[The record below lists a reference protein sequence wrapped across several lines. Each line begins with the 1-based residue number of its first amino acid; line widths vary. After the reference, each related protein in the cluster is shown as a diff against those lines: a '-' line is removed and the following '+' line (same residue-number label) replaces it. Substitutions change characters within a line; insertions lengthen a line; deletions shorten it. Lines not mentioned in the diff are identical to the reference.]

1 MISSVVRTMLV
12 YLAVV
17 VAMRLMGKRQLG
29 ELQPAELVTTLLISN
44 VASICIDEPDLPLSA
59 SLVPIF
65 LITALEILNS
75 TLVWYCPKYAQLL
88 LGKPVTIIRDGKIL
102 QEKLKQLRITASD
115 LAEALRGKD
124 IFSPSDV
131 YLGVIEPNGSISAA
145 PMPQGDEASPM
156 LPLLI
161 DKAVYQENLAFFG
174 MDTAAL
180 DTLLQRQNA
189 TRESALLL
197 LYNGKE
203 TILIQKKTAPEG
215 AAQ

>member
-1 MISSVVRTMLV
+1 MISSVVRTVLV

-75 TLVWYCPKYAQLL
+75 TLVWFCPKYAQLL
-88 LGKPVTIIRDGKIL
+88 LGKPVTIIRNGEIL
-102 QEKLKQLRITASD
+102 QDELAQLRITASD

-124 IFSPSDV
+124 IFSPKDV
-131 YLGVIEPNGSISAA
+131 YWGVIEPNGSI
-145 PMPQGDEASPM
+145 
-156 LPLLI
+156 
-161 DKAVYQENLAFFG
+161 
-174 MDTAAL
+174 TAAQCRRTAASRL
-180 DTLLQRQNA
+180 CCRCSSIRQFTRKILRSSAWIRQRWMHCCA
-189 TRESALLL
+189 VSRRPARRFCCCST
-197 LYNGKE
+197 
-203 TILIQKKTAPEG
+203 TAKNPF
-215 AAQ
+215 

>member
-1 MISSVVRTMLV
+1 MISSVVRTVLV

-65 LITALEILNS
+65 LITTLEILNS
-75 TLVWYCPKYAQLL
+75 TLVWFYPKYAQLL
-88 LGKPVTIIRDGKIL
+88 LGKPVTIIRNGEIL
-102 QEKLKQLRITASD
+102 QDELAQLRITASD

-124 IFSPSDV
+124 IFSPKDV
-131 YLGVIEPNGSISAA
+131 YWGVIEPNGSITAA
-145 PMPQGDEASPM
+145 PMPQDGGEPPM

-161 DKAVYQENLAFFG
+161 DKAVYKENLAFFG

-180 DTLLQRQNA
+180 DALLRREQT
-189 TRESALLL
+189 TREAVLLL
-197 LYNGKE
+197 LYNGKKS
-203 TILIQKKTAPEG
+203 ILIQKKAAPKG
-215 AAQ
+215 AA

>member
-1 MISSVVRTMLV
+1 MISSVVRTVLV

-75 TLVWYCPKYAQLL
+75 TLVWFCPKYAQLL
-88 LGKPVTIIRDGKIL
+88 LGKPVTIIRNGEIL
-102 QEKLKQLRITASD
+102 QDELAQLRITASD

-124 IFSPSDV
+124 IFSPKDV
-131 YLGVIEPNGSISAA
+131 YWGVIEPNGSITAA
-145 PMPQGDEASPM
+145 PM

-161 DKAVYQENLAFFG
+161 DKAVYKENLAFFG

-180 DTLLQRQNA
+180 DALLRREQT
-189 TRESALLL
+189 TREAVLLL
-197 LYNGKE
+197 LYNGKRS
-203 TILIQKKTAPEG
+203 ILIQKKAAPKG
-215 AAQ
+215 AA

>member
-1 MISSVVRTMLV
+1 MISSVVRTVLV

-29 ELQPAELVTTLLISN
+29 ELQPEELISN

-75 TLVWYCPKYAQLL
+75 TLVWFCPKYAQLL
-88 LGKPVTIIRDGKIL
+88 LGKPVTIIRNGEIL
-102 QEKLKQLRITASD
+102 QDELAQLRITASD

-124 IFSPSDV
+124 IFSPKDV
-131 YLGVIEPNGSISAA
+131 YWGVIEPNGSITAA
-145 PMPQGDEASPM
+145 PMPQDGGEPPM

-161 DKAVYQENLAFFG
+161 DKAVYKENLAFFG

-180 DTLLQRQNA
+180 DALLRREQT
-189 TRESALLL
+189 TREAVLLL
-197 LYNGKE
+197 LYNGKKS
-203 TILIQKKTAPEG
+203 ILIQKKAAPKG
-215 AAQ
+215 AA

>member
-1 MISSVVRTMLV
+1 MISSVVRTVLV

-59 SLVPIF
+59 
-65 LITALEILNS
+65 LEILNS
-75 TLVWYCPKYAQLL
+75 TLVWFCPKYAQLL
-88 LGKPVTIIRDGKIL
+88 LGKPVTIIRNGEIL
-102 QEKLKQLRITASD
+102 QDELAQLRITASD

-124 IFSPSDV
+124 IFSPKDV
-131 YLGVIEPNGSISAA
+131 YWGVIEPNGSITAA
-145 PMPQGDEASPM
+145 PMPQDSGEPPM

-161 DKAVYQENLAFFG
+161 DKEVYKENLAFFG

-180 DTLLQRQNA
+180 DALLRREQT
-189 TRESALLL
+189 TREAVLLL
-197 LYNGKE
+197 LYNGKKS
-203 TILIQKKTAPEG
+203 ILIQKKAAPKG
-215 AAQ
+215 AA

>member
-1 MISSVVRTMLV
+1 MISSVVRTVLV

-44 VASICIDEPDLPLSA
+44 VASICIDEP
-59 SLVPIF
+59 IF

-75 TLVWYCPKYAQLL
+75 TLVWFCPKYAQLL
-88 LGKPVTIIRDGKIL
+88 LGKPVTIIRNGEIL
-102 QEKLKQLRITASD
+102 QDELAQLRITASD

-124 IFSPSDV
+124 IFSPKDV
-131 YLGVIEPNGSISAA
+131 YWGVIEPNGSITAA
-145 PMPQGDEASPM
+145 PMPQDGGEPPM

-161 DKAVYQENLAFFG
+161 DKAVYKENLAFFG

-180 DTLLQRQNA
+180 DALLRREQT
-189 TRESALLL
+189 TREAVLLL
-197 LYNGKE
+197 LYNGKKS
-203 TILIQKKTAPEG
+203 ILIQKKAAPKG
-215 AAQ
+215 AA